1 MSGTTHGAP
10 GPAAPRGRPPGAAP
24 PDPAGR
30 LVNVGL
36 SRVAVALPGHS
47 EAVDDILARAG
58 CGPLERRMFARVYGL
73 RTSPTLATDER
84 MEELL
89 AQAGAA
95 ALDGG
100 TASLVL
106 YGHTLLMAEGDLG
119 DDFPDRLRHR
129 LGLPASPLY
138 GVSHVNCA
146 SVLRC
151 VDLARRYLRRP
162 DARPD
167 DRVLVLGGDQGSVN
181 DAARYIP
188 GTTVSGDTAVGV
200 VVQRSGPAGLAG
212 YRYRYLAGAG
222 ARDARF
228 HRNMRM
234 TPDEVARFSR
244 VCAELTTDT
253 VRRAV
258 AAAGLTPERLDW
270 VMPHLS
276 NRMFWRTFS
285 AHTGIPTD
293 RICLDLIAERGH
305 NFGGDALM
313 ALEHA
318 DRTGRLRPGD
328 RCALVAIGQGAYTQ
342 VAIVEVVADD
352 LETTEG
358 AR

>member
-1 MSGTTHGAP
+1 M
-10 GPAAPRGRPPGAAP
+10 
-24 PDPAGR
+24 
-30 LVNVGL
+30 NVGL
-36 SRVAVALPGHS
+36 SRVAVRLPSHS
-47 EAVDDILARAG
+47 ESVDEILARAG
-58 CGPLERRMFARVYGL
+58 RGALERRMFTKVYGL
-73 RTSPTLATDER
+73 RQSPTLAADER
-84 MEELL
+84 MEDLL
-89 AQAGAA
+89 AAAGAA

-129 LGLPASPLY
+129 LGLAGSRFF

-151 VDLARRYLRRP
+151 VELARRYLRRP
-162 DARPD
+162 RFTPGEG
-167 DRVLVLGGDQGSVN
+167 VLVLGGDQGSVN
-181 DAARYIP
+181 DGARYIP
-188 GTTVSGDTAVGV
+188 GTTVSGDAAVGV
-200 VVQRSGPAGLAG
+200 LVRGAGPTGGPG

-234 TPDEVARFSR
+234 SQEEVALFSR
-244 VCAELTTDT
+244 VCSELVVDA
-253 VRRAV
+253 VLRAV

-276 NRMFWRTFS
+276 NRMFWRSFS
-285 AHTGIPTD
+285 THSRIPVD

-318 DRTGRLRPGD
+318 DRTGRLTPGD
-328 RCALVAIGQGAYTQ
+328 RCVLVAIGQGAYVQAT
-342 VAIVEVVADD
+342 VVEVVADA
-352 LETTEG
+352 G
-358 AR
+358 AEPGGGGA

>member
-1 MSGTTHGAP
+1 M
-10 GPAAPRGRPPGAAP
+10 
-24 PDPAGR
+24 
-30 LVNVGL
+30 NVGL
-36 SRVAVALPGHS
+36 SRVAVRLPAHS
-47 EAVDDILARAG
+47 EPVDEILARAG
-58 CGPLERRMFARVYGL
+58 RGTLERRMFTKVYGL
-73 RTSPTLATDER
+73 RQSPTLAADER
-84 MEELL
+84 MEDLL
-89 AQAGAA
+89 AEAGAA

-119 DDFPDRLRHR
+119 DDFPDRLRRR
-129 LGLPASPLY
+129 LGLDDSRFF

-151 VDLARRYLRRP
+151 VELARRYLRRP
-162 DARPD
+162 ESGPGEA
-167 DRVLVLGGDQGSVN
+167 VLVLGGDQGSVN
-181 DAARYIP
+181 DGARYIP

-200 VVQRSGPAGLAG
+200 VVRGGGQDGSPGH
-212 YRYRYLAGAG
+212 RYRYLSGAG

-234 TPDEVARFSR
+234 TEEEVALFSR
-244 VCAELTTDT
+244 VCSELVLST

-258 AAAGLTPERLDW
+258 AAAGLTPDRLDW

-276 NRMFWRTFS
+276 NRMFWRSFS
-285 AHTGIPTD
+285 ALSGIPAD

-318 DRTGRLRPGD
+318 DRTGRLSPGD
-328 RCALVAIGQGAYTQ
+328 RCVLVAIGQGAYVQAT
-342 VAIVEVVADD
+342 VVEVVAD
-352 LETTEG
+352 ERAAG
-358 AR
+358 GGGG